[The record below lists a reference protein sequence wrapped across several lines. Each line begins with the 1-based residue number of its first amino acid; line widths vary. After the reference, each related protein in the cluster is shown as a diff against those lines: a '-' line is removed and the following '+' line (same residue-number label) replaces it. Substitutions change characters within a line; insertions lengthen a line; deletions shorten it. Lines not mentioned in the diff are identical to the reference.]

1 MKKIFIL
8 GASGSI
14 GENALSVID
23 SNKEKFELIGISVN
37 SNVEKANQI
46 IKKYSPKYIYIFD
59 KLAKDNL
66 LKTENAIIFEDE
78 KELSDVFKSKDVDI
92 IISAISGFAGIKSTF
107 HAAKSGK
114 KILLANKESIV
125 AGGSLLMK
133 IIRENNTELNK

>member
-46 IKKYSPKYIYIFD
+46 IKKYSPKYIYVFD

-66 LKTENAIIFEDE
+66 IKTENAVIFEDE
-78 KELSDVFKSKDVDI
+78 KELTDVFNSKERKHCCRRI
-92 IISAISGFAGIKSTF
+92 TI
-107 HAAKSGK
+107 
-114 KILLANKESIV
+114 N
-125 AGGSLLMK
+125 
-133 IIRENNTELNK
+133 ENG

>member
-46 IKKYSPKYIYIFD
+46 IKKYSPKSVSYTH
-59 KLAKDNL
+59 LRAHE
-66 LKTENAIIFEDE
+66 T
-78 KELSDVFKSKDVDI
+78 
-92 IISAISGFAGIKSTF
+92 
-107 HAAKSGK
+107 
-114 KILLANKESIV
+114 
-125 AGGSLLMK
+125 
-133 IIRENNTELNK
+133 

>member
-46 IKKYSPKYIYIFD
+46 IKKYSPKYIYIFE

-66 LKTENAIIFEDE
+66 LKTENAVIFEDE
-78 KELSDVFKSKDVDI
+78 KGGE
-92 IISAISGFAGIKSTF
+92 
-107 HAAKSGK
+107 GK
-114 KILLANKESIV
+114 VHEECMKNYQLKKAPRCYKCKKPIV
-125 AGGSLLMK
+125 AGGLFSGSYYSIEGKGK
-133 IIRENNTELNK
+133 IHKECYVN